1 MASAESTNVQH
12 SVVSQ
17 ESVEEADDGIT
28 LMDLLKIIRKHLP
41 TMIIA
46 FVIVVAGVSAYT
58 FLAPPKYTAMAQT
71 MATYNASQD
80 GEGISQQSTGGT
92 YISNQITSY
101 PTLATTEKVLKPVI
115 NDLGLDETVDDLAGQ
130 ITVTNPT
137 NTAFVNISVVDGDP
151 KQAADI
157 ANAVAESLKTV
168 IESDLYTGDTSP
180 VKVSIVQKA
189 RTPLTKSSP
198 KTVLYLAVGV
208 VLGLIVGMFA
218 ALIKDLLN
226 TRVEEPS
233 DVRGVVRASSLGS
246 VPVDDSLESER
257 PVLVSQPNGAI
268 AEEFRR
274 IHTNIEFLQTD
285 RTEGV
290 GQLIVVTSAQP
301 SEGKTTMS
309 INTAVALAEDGAKV
323 LLVDADLRHPSVA
336 HHLGIEGAA
345 GLAHVLSGQMSP
357 KDVVQS
363 YWKPNL
369 HILPGGK
376 RPANAG
382 VLLNSETMKLMV
394 EQALT
399 QYDYVIID
407 TAPLSV
413 SNDGAVFGRWAKGLL
428 LVVSRDV
435 CEKKSLQE
443 AADTLAVAQVP
454 VLGFIFN
461 RADPKKANT
470 HSNYYYYYE
479 DGAPRSSHRAKGKKR
494 H

>member
-12 SVVSQ
+12 SVASSGV
-17 ESVEEADDGIT
+17 VEEADDGIT
-28 LMDLLKIIRKHLP
+28 LMDLLKIIRKHLL

-58 FLAPPKYTAMAQT
+58 FLAPPKYTATAQT

-80 GEGISQQSTGGT
+80 GGDISQQSTGGT

-115 NDLGLDETVDDLAGQ
+115 NDLGLDETVDDLADQ

-137 NTAFVNISVVDGDP
+137 NTAFVNIAVVDGDP

-157 ANAVAESLKTV
+157 ANAVAKSLKTV
-168 IESDLYTGDTSP
+168 IEGDLYTGDTSP

-198 KTVLYLAVGV
+198 KTALYLAVGV
-208 VLGLIVGMFA
+208 VLGLIVGVFA

-233 DVRGVVRASSLGS
+233 DVRGVVKASSLGS
-246 VPVDDSLESER
+246 VPVDASLEDKR

-290 GQLIVVTSAQP
+290 GQLIVLTSAQP

-323 LLVDADLRHPSVA
+323 LLIDADLRHPSVA

-382 VLLNSETMKLMV
+382 VLLSSETMKLMV

-435 CEKKSLQE
+435 CEKKTLQE

-461 RADPKKANT
+461 RADPKKTNA

-479 DGAPRSSHRAKGKKR
+479 DGAPRSNHRAKGKKR

>member
-1 MASAESTNVQH
+1 M
-12 SVVSQ
+12 
-17 ESVEEADDGIT
+17 
-28 LMDLLKIIRKHLP
+28 
-41 TMIIA
+41 
-46 FVIVVAGVSAYT
+46 
-58 FLAPPKYTAMAQT
+58 
-71 MATYNASQD
+71 
-80 GEGISQQSTGGT
+80 
-92 YISNQITSY
+92 
-101 PTLATTEKVLKPVI
+101 
-115 NDLGLDETVDDLAGQ
+115 
-130 ITVTNPT
+130 
-137 NTAFVNISVVDGDP
+137 
-151 KQAADI
+151 
-157 ANAVAESLKTV
+157 
-168 IESDLYTGDTSP
+168 
-180 VKVSIVQKA
+180 
-189 RTPLTKSSP
+189 
-198 KTVLYLAVGV
+198 
-208 VLGLIVGMFA
+208 VLGLIVGVFA

-246 VPVDDSLESER
+246 VPVDDSLESKR

-290 GQLIVVTSAQP
+290 GQLLVITSAQP
-301 SEGKTTMS
+301 SEGKTTMA

-323 LLVDADLRHPSVA
+323 LLIDADLRHPSVA

-345 GLAHVLSGQMSP
+345 GLAHVLSGQMGP

-382 VLLNSETMKLMV
+382 VLLGSETMKLMV

-407 TAPLSV
+407 TAPLTV

-428 LVVSRDV
+428 LVVSRNV

-443 AADTLAVAQVP
+443 AADTLATAQVP

-461 RADPKKANT
+461 RADPKKINS

-479 DGAPRSSHRAKGKKR
+479 DGAPRSSHRANGKKKR
-494 H
+494 I